1 MYNRAVFVALK
12 LFSLHLLHKVCTG
25 ITQNNIIPLVIYG
38 LFLLAVTLSL
48 PCEAKKLTSLDVSGS
63 SNEPGGLVDGTRNK
77 KNLKPTKTKKTK
89 KNLSDKPK
97 RPKKKGLATIK
108 SKVKKVKKR
117 LSKPKINL
125 GVFKDLLFNGG
136 SKKKKKL
143 SKKAGKKKSTKN
155 ETTENKE
162 LSGTSDL
169 SGGLNDLVNGE
180 EPSLGEPQSPAEQP
194 TPLEP
199 SVPAPVN
206 EENELNDQ
214 STTDSSS
221 DDWAIDGLNDLLNDN
236 SDVVGRKPSRG
247 GSNSLY
253 QVTDKGEMGYND
265 AKTKSRNS
273 SFLTIQEYD
282 KTTDDTFNLE
292 DALDPPETTTKGPK
306 GKKPGSDLMDLIL
319 TTPRKKPKS
328 LVRNK
333 NTLKG
338 PTNETEEDDLLK
350 DDTDLFKD
358 DEDLNPKP
366 KKTSERTDEA
376 NALFNPGPLD
386 ELKDNLKTA
395 TDGITGVLDRT
406 GAKDKL
412 KDLFGLGGNE
422 EKTKDEKKD
431 DVKKG
436 SEADASSDKEGKP
449 IKSKSKIEDISP
461 AHKTEY
467 KEKLVDSTFDKD
479 FKHYMGDSEFGT
491 AINYY
496 KGHEVSGDS
505 TKGTSNVVFYN
516 PRDPAE
522 DWNNAGLAASLRYLG
537 SGYDII
543 FGNPLGDPVVMM
555 DQGYRNP
562 VIKLDW
568 NVEYLNSDGAN
579 LKEPHGSW
587 VRPEFSC
594 RQSETIDHIN
604 TVEDFKKELS
614 IDAQASYG
622 IPYFFSFSGS
632 TGYKNFVKSTATNKV
647 RTYITKTYC
656 LRYVAGIV
664 NFNSLDTTEEFRKAV
679 SDLPNYFDSQACTLE
694 LFKNNED
701 DPLCV
706 NSVKPWVK
714 FIKMFGTHF
723 TTIVHLGG
731 KITHQVQINKSDVL
745 DMQQHGVNIDVAVKA
760 AISPSLLDNLSVG
773 AKTDSESS
781 RRSESEHF
789 KYEKQVLVI
798 GGDGLVDSKDLNS
811 LNCWTKDLY
820 KKPMPIKIKLESIKS
835 LLTSDK
841 QRESFEEALKFYSE
855 TYGVSPD
862 EIYKKYGR
870 EFGIA
875 SLVQKGYQVVYSGNK
890 SGSAVCPPKTVIIMG
905 FTMTIMKKKN
915 FIGKNEFVINITHC
929 PVGEE
934 KCLVSNDNQMSES
947 RIWAVCGEDTIPL
960 LNQQTSVK
968 LDEPA
973 TATCPSGY
981 SIAYGF
987 AFSIPKGNKAS
998 STDSYPCR
1006 PGTLSCTHE
1015 STDKSATNAVWIACV
1030 ENGAPQL
1037 TDISNHMVSTSSRH
1051 CSSKA
1056 KDNEYSDNV
1065 CPTNSKLIA
1074 GWSMDFSESDSQ
1086 GFNQI
1091 QKCSKNT
1098 PGCKVD
1104 TKMATEAH
1112 CRSHYSWVSCLHEA
1126 VKAQ

>member
-1 MYNRAVFVALK
+1 MK
-12 LFSLHLLHKVCTG
+12 IS
-25 ITQNNIIPLVIYG
+25 VIYG
-38 LFLLAVTLSL
+38 LFLIAVTLHL
-48 PCEAKKLTSLDVSGS
+48 PCEAKELSNLDNSS
-63 SNEPGGLVDGTRNK
+63 SNNELKQLLAGKRYKRRLKSTRTAKPK
-77 KNLKPTKTKKTK
+77 KKL
-89 KNLSDKPK
+89 LDKPIN
-97 RPKKKGLATIK
+97 PKKKGITTTQ
-108 SKVKKVKKR
+108 SKKR
-117 LSKPKINL
+117 RVKNSPSRPKVDLSILN
-125 GVFKDLLFNGG
+125 DLLFNGG
-136 SKKKKKL
+136 LPKRRKSSKKPAKKKP
-143 SKKAGKKKSTKN
+143 TKN
-155 ETTENKE
+155 DTTEKNE
-162 LSGTSDL
+162 LNGKTDL
-169 SGGLNDLVNGE
+169 SDGLNDLPKVKEPTPAEPPAPAPAAAPAAAPVKEENKPNGE
-180 EPSLGEPQSPAEQP
+180 
-194 TPLEP
+194 
-199 SVPAPVN
+199 
-206 EENELNDQ
+206 
-214 STTDSSS
+214 STTDTSL
-221 DDWAIDGLNDLLNDN
+221 DDWAIDGLNALLTDN
-236 SDVVGRKPSRG
+236 SD
-247 GSNSLY
+247 SLGQRPGHSYPNPY
-253 QVTDKGEMGYND
+253 QFIDKGQTVHND
-265 AKTKSRNS
+265 AKTKSKNS
-273 SFLTIQEYD
+273 SFLTIQDYD
-282 KTTDDTFNLE
+282 KTFDDTFNLE
-292 DALDPPETTTKGPK
+292 DALETPETTAKAPK
-306 GKKPGSDLMDLIL
+306 GKQPDSDLMDLIL
-319 TTPRKKPKS
+319 TTPKKNPKS
-328 LVRNK
+328 NSRDK
-333 NTLKG
+333 KALKG
-338 PTNETEEDDLLK
+338 PTNDNEDAEDLFK
-350 DDTDLFKD
+350 DDSDLFKD

-366 KKTSERTDEA
+366 KKTSQRTDEA
-376 NALFNPGPLD
+376 NAIFNPGPLD
-386 ELKDNLKTA
+386 DIKDKLKTA
-395 TDGITGVLDRT
+395 TDGITGILNRT

-412 KDLFGLGGNE
+412 KDVFGLGGDE
-422 EKTKDEKKD
+422 DKTEDEKEN

-436 SEADASSDKEGKP
+436 SEADSSGDKDGKP
-449 IKSKSKIEDISP
+449 VKSKSKIEDISP

-479 FKHYMGDSEFGT
+479 FKHLMGDGEFGT

-496 KGHEVSGDS
+496 KGHEISGDR
-505 TKGTSNVVFYN
+505 TKGINNIMFYN

-522 DWNNAGLAASLRYLG
+522 DWNNSGLAASLRYLG

-568 NVEYLNSDGAN
+568 DVEYLNSDGAN

-594 RQSETIDHIN
+594 RQSETIDHVN

-664 NFNSLDTTEEFRKAV
+664 NFNSMDTTEEFRKAV

-701 DPLCV
+701 DPLCA
-706 NSVKPWVK
+706 NSVRPWVK

-745 DMQQHGVNIDVAVKA
+745 DMQQHGVNVDLSVKA
-760 AISPSLLDNLSVG
+760 AISPTLLDNLNLG
-773 AKTDSESS
+773 TKTESESA

-798 GGDGLVDSKDLNS
+798 GGDGLVDSKDINS

-820 KKPMPIKIKLESIKS
+820 KKPMPIQIKLESIKS
-835 LLTSDK
+835 LLTNDK

-870 EFGIA
+870 QFGIA

-915 FIGKNEFVINITHC
+915 FIGKNEFVISITHC

-934 KCLVSNDNQMSES
+934 KCLVSNDSQMSES

-973 TATCPSGY
+973 TASCPSGY

-987 AFSIPKGNKAS
+987 AFSIPKGNKTS

-1056 KDNEYSDNV
+1056 KDSEYSDNV

-1074 GWSMDFSESDSQ
+1074 GWSMDFSESDSH

-1091 QKCSKNT
+1091 EKCSKNT

-1104 TKMATEAH
+1104 KKMATETH
-1112 CRSHYSWVSCLHEA
+1112 CRSHYSWISCLHETA
-1126 VKAQ
+1126 KAQ

>member
-1 MYNRAVFVALK
+1 MK
-12 LFSLHLLHKVCTG
+12 IS
-25 ITQNNIIPLVIYG
+25 VIYG
-38 LFLLAVTLSL
+38 LFLVAVTLSL
-48 PCEAKKLTSLDVSGS
+48 QSEAKELSKVES
-63 SNEPGGLVDGTRNK
+63 SNSNNELNDLLAGKRYKRRLKSTRTGRTRKKVLNNPVKLANK
-77 KNLKPTKTKKTK
+77 GITTTQSRKKRVKKT
-89 KNLSDKPK
+89 PA
-97 RPKKKGLATIK
+97 RPKID
-108 SKVKKVKKR
+108 
-117 LSKPKINL
+117 LSIL
-125 GVFKDLLFNGG
+125 KDLLFNGIVPE
-136 SKKKKKL
+136 KKKPPKKRGR
-143 SKKAGKKKSTKN
+143 KKPTTN
-155 ETTENKE
+155 ETTENNE
-162 LSGTSDL
+162 LNGKTDL
-169 SGGLNDLVNGE
+169 PEDLNDLPKVT
-180 EPSLGEPQSPAEQP
+180 EPSPPEP
-194 TPLEP
+194 
-199 SVPAPVN
+199 PAPAPAAAPAK
-206 EENELNDQ
+206 EESKLNDE
-214 STTDSSS
+214 STTDSSL
-221 DDWAIDGLNDLLNDN
+221 DDWAIDGLNALLTDN
-236 SDVVGRKPSRG
+236 SDSLGPRPNHG
-247 GSNSLY
+247 DSNSAY
-253 QVTDKGEMGYND
+253 QFIDKGQMGHNY
-265 AKTKSRNS
+265 AKKKSKNA
-273 SFLTIQEYD
+273 SFLSIQEYD
-282 KTTDDTFNLE
+282 RTIDDSFNLA
-292 DALDPPETTTKGPK
+292 DALDTPETTPK
-306 GKKPGSDLMDLIL
+306 APNDKKPGSGLMDLIL
-319 TTPRKKPKS
+319 TTPKKNPKS
-328 LVRNK
+328 SPRDK
-333 NTLKG
+333 KALKG
-338 PTNETEEDDLLK
+338 PTNDTEDPKNLLK
-350 DDTDLFKD
+350 DDSDPFKD
-358 DEDLNPKP
+358 DEALNPKP
-366 KKTSERTDEA
+366 KKDSKRTDEA

-386 ELKDNLKTA
+386 E
-395 TDGITGVLDRT
+395 I
-406 GAKDKL
+406 KDKL
-412 KDLFGLGGNE
+412 KTASDGISNILNKTGAKEKLMDVFGLGGDE

-431 DVKKG
+431 DAKKG
-436 SEADASSDKEGKP
+436 PETDSSDDKGGKP
-449 IKSKSKIEDISP
+449 VKSKSKIEDISP
-461 AHKTEY
+461 TRKTEY

-496 KGHEVSGDS
+496 KGHEISGDS
-505 TKGTSNVVFYN
+505 TKGTNNIMFYN

-522 DWNNAGLAASLRYLG
+522 DWNNSGLAASLRYLG

-568 NVEYLNSDGAN
+568 DVEYLNSDGAN

-664 NFNSLDTTEEFRKAV
+664 NFNSMATTEEFKKAV

-694 LFKNNED
+694 LFKSNED
-701 DPLCV
+701 DPLCA
-706 NSVKPWVK
+706 NSVRPWVN

-745 DMQQHGVNIDVAVKA
+745 NMQQHGVNIDVAVKA
-760 AISPSLLDNLSVG
+760 AISPTLLDNLNVG
-773 AKTDSESS
+773 TKTESDSA
-781 RRSESEHF
+781 RRSESDHF

-875 SLVQKGYQVVYSGNK
+875 SLVQKGHQVVYSGNK

-915 FIGKNEFVINITHC
+915 FIGKNEFVISITHC

-934 KCLVSNDNQMSES
+934 KCLVSNDSQMSES

-973 TATCPSGY
+973 TASCPSGY

-987 AFSIPKGNKAS
+987 AFSIPKGNKTS

-1056 KDNEYSDNV
+1056 KENDYNDNV

-1074 GWSMDFSESDSQ
+1074 GWSMDFSESDTN

-1091 QKCSKNT
+1091 AKCSKNT

-1104 TKMATEAH
+1104 KKMATETH
-1112 CRSHYSWVSCLHEA
+1112 CRSHYSWISCLHDA